1 MRIIDDHIHC
11 GNNRRTKFFDLEDV
25 KQDLAEANAQGAVI
39 FAFPEDIYRIES
51 THESRMKANEYVLE
65 ASKTNDTILYP
76 FYFVWN
82 DYIIPDNLSDY
93 AGIKWHRHW
102 DEPKY
107 DYDNP
112 KCDAILEAMKELEL
126 PVVLEEE
133 YEYTLRFVNEN
144 PELNVI
150 IPHMGFLNGGYDKM
164 SAFFSKP
171 NVYFDTGTAILDA
184 VKNVLYNVGAERV
197 LFGSDV
203 SGTKQPFY
211 NYTKVELEK
220 VLQLDINDQDMSLI
234 LADNIER
241 LIPQKFISGH

>member
-51 THESRMKANEYVLE
+51 TYESRMKANEYVLE
-65 ASKTNDTILYP
+65 VSKTKDTTLYP

-107 DYDNP
+107 DYDDP
-112 KCDAILEAMKELEL
+112 KCDAILKAMKELEL

-164 SAFFSKP
+164 SAFFDKP
-171 NVYFDTGTAILDA
+171 NVCLDTGTAILDA

-203 SGTKQPFY
+203 SGTKQPFF

-220 VLQLDINDQDMSLI
+220 VLQLDMNEQDMSFI
-234 LADNIER
+234 LAGNIER
-241 LIPQKFISGH
+241 LIPLKFIN